1 MDEEHEEECSL
12 LRHKWAEQS
21 RQVSEIHVRE
31 VSEMRDVMEMVR
43 KENSTLKERL
53 EHMEYEYRI
62 REESVIREHNAAAKL
77 SVRQALMSVEQE
89 MSVLKKE
96 HDDYVLL
103 QQKYKEL
110 LARIEPFAEQL
121 EMYETEKNAL
131 LNQALFAEN
140 SMVTL
145 TSKYTQLL
153 GHQNNKQKIHHLDK
167 LKQDIFNLRKVNHS
181 GSFNTNMAE

>member
-1 MDEEHEEECSL
+1 
-12 LRHKWAEQS
+12 
-21 RQVSEIHVRE
+21 
-31 VSEMRDVMEMVR
+31 MEMVR

-103 QQKYKEL
+103 QQKYKDLGRISFHEGAVL
-110 LARIEPFAEQL
+110 L
-121 EMYETEKNAL
+121 
-131 LNQALFAEN
+131 LFIVCVFLWFLRDPHFITGWA
-140 SMVTL
+140 
-145 TSKYTQLL
+145 QLL
-153 GHQNNKQKIHHLDK
+153 PD
-167 LKQDIFNLRKVNHS
+167 V
-181 GSFNTNMAE
+181 